1 MDALSTLPPTFR
13 AVQRNPVLF
22 VVPAL
27 LALLQLPQLVLQAVN
42 PFVGGIVSLLLT
54 GVTVLALPFL
64 QGGLVAMA
72 AEALDGETRL
82 ATLVAAG
89 RRHYVSLFVAFLVF
103 LGLNTVVFGLVFVG
117 VALGVVVFAAG
128 AGASPLALA
137 VLGLF
142 VLLVFGLYLLFV
154 FFLQFYTQAIVVDD
168 LRAFDG
174 LRRSVSVV
182 RANLADTLVYS
193 FIGGGVGA
201 LFGLFGAVFSLV
213 LAPMPATGPSPTTAL
228 PVPEPLAGFEP
239 SLATVA
245 VGFLAL
251 VVVST
256 LVGALMGTYSVAF
269 YRAVRPIGT

>member
-13 AVQRNPVLF
+13 AVRRNPVLF

-27 LALLQLPQLVLQAVN
+27 LALLQLPQLVLQAVD
-42 PFVGGIVSLLLT
+42 PFVGGLVSLLLT
-54 GVTVLALPFL
+54 GVMILALPFL

-89 RRHYVSLFVAFLVF
+89 RTHYVSLFVAFLVF

-117 VALGVVVFAAG
+117 VFLGVVVFVGG
-128 AGASPLALA
+128 AASPLALA
-137 VLGLF
+137 ALGLF
-142 VLLVFGLYLLFV
+142 ALLVFGLYLLFV
-154 FFLQFYTQAIVVDD
+154 FFLQFYAQAIVVDD
-168 LRAFDG
+168 LGAFDG
-174 LRRSVSVV
+174 LRRSASVV

-213 LAPMPATGPSPTTAL
+213 LTPMPATGPSPPTVL

-269 YRAVRPIGT
+269 YRAVRPTTA